1 MIRTGEKTKEYRD
14 KKNYWRK
21 RLFVKKKSKKF
32 DFIIF
37 RNGYSKNAPE
47 MKIVCKKVYET
58 KKSFVIDLGKIIYV
72 KNLKNQFNKK

>member
-1 MIRTGEKTKEYRD
+1 MKKQKNIGIKKIIGEKD
-14 KKNYWRK
+14 F
-21 RLFVKKKSKKF
+21 LLKKKSKKF